1 VGSSARRSFVV
12 YANAVDDGTSES
24 KVLVLGGTG
33 FVGRHVVDLL
43 DQKNIPFIATSTQG
57 LDGTVALDLISD
69 DASQKLIDICN
80 KNDVSAI
87 VSTAGSI
94 FTDHDY
100 ETNSA
105 SGRTAAAA
113 FEGQRDELLPKYIF
127 IGNSPRVRNV
137 CNNVISSLN
146 EYAKGK
152 EESERL
158 IERTF
163 GKKAFIIKPTF
174 IYGGNEF
181 GLNPPRLPV
190 GLGEIVEA
198 LLGFRRNSGSSPRFI
213 SPSGYSGSIARYIR
227 CST

>member
-1 VGSSARRSFVV
+1 MVQRFHPIIILLVISRLTASAAWLLAHQHSVGSSARRSFVV

-24 KVLVLGGTG
+24 RVLVLGGTG

-80 KNDVSAI
+80 KNDIAAI
-87 VSTAGSI
+87 VSTVGSI

-113 FEGQRDELLPKYIF
+113 FKDVWDDASLPKYIF
-127 IGNSPRVRNV
+127 IGNSLRVRNV
-137 CNNVISSLN
+137 CSNYIQSLN

-163 GKKAFIIKPTF
+163 GQKAFIIKPTF
-174 IYGGNEF
+174 IY
-181 GLNPPRLPV
+181 P
-190 GLGEIVEA
+190 
-198 LLGFRRNSGSSPRFI
+198 
-213 SPSGYSGSIARYIR
+213 
-227 CST
+227 